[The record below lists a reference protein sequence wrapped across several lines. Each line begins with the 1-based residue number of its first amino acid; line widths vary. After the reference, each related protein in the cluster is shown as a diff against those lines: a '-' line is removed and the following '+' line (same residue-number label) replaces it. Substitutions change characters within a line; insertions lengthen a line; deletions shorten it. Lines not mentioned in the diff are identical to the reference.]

1 MNSAVT
7 ISTLHKHYASVHALQ
22 GVDFSIARGE
32 FFGLLGPNGAG
43 KSTLI
48 NIMAGLTR
56 ADAGQVSI
64 LGHDVVR
71 HYREARSAL
80 GVVPQEL
87 LYDPFFTVRDVLR
100 LQSGYFGRGREN
112 AAWMEELLATLS
124 LADKA
129 DTSLHALSGGMKRR
143 VLIALA
149 LVHKPQVLVLDEP
162 TAGVDT
168 ELRRMLWEFTRRL
181 HREGVTVVLTTHYL
195 AEAESLCDRIAIL
208 DHGRLAA
215 LDSKTALLQRY
226 PYRMLCL
233 GVSDPAPALPTA
245 LLPLLVMRDA
255 QQIKLRLHK
264 QNDSIAGVLDALRD
278 AGFSITDLYT
288 QEPGLEEVFL
298 QITATPPSLFSG
310 DAA

>member
-1 MNSAVT
+1 MNPAVT
-7 ISTLHKHYASVHALQ
+7 ITDIHKHYPGVHALQ

-48 NIMAGLTR
+48 NILAGLTR
-56 ADAGQVSI
+56 ADTGQAAI

-71 HYREARSAL
+71 GYRAARHAL

-87 LYDPFFTVRDVLR
+87 LYDPFFSVREVLR
-100 LQSGYFGRGREN
+100 LQAGYFGHGRAY
-112 AAWMEELLATLS
+112 AAWIDELLATLS
-124 LADKA
+124 LTDKA
-129 DTSLHALSGGMKRR
+129 DTSIHALSGGMKRR

-149 LVHKPQVLVLDEP
+149 LAHKPQVLVLDEP

-181 HREGVTVVLTTHYL
+181 HRDGVTVVLTTHYL
-195 AEAESLCDRIAIL
+195 AEAEALCDRIAIL

-215 LDSKTALLQRY
+215 LDSKTALLQRH

-233 GVSDPAPALPTA
+233 CVSDSERALPPALT
-245 LLPLLVMRDA
+245 PLLVTREA
-255 QQIKLRLHK
+255 QHIKLRLHK
-264 QNDSIAGVLDALRD
+264 QHDAIADVLDALRN
-278 AGFSITDLYT
+278 AGFGITDLYT

-298 QITATPPSLFSG
+298 QITAPPATG
-310 DAA
+310 RA